1 MTPQSA
7 KSKGRTFQQYICK
20 RILDWFPSLEPDD
33 VMSKSM
39 GAGGED
45 VMLSPAARKLLP
57 ISIEA
62 KNQEKVSLWA
72 SWIQA
77 QANAGKYNPVLIIK
91 RNRTKPITVIDL
103 EYFLSLVKGHE
114 IVFVEKETI
123 DG

>member
-1 MTPQSA
+1 MTPASA
-7 KSKGRTFQQYICK
+7 KQKGRSFQQYICK
-20 RILDWFPSLEPDD
+20 QILHYFPTLEADD

-62 KNQEKVSLWA
+62 KNQEKLSLWA
-72 SWIQA
+72 AWEQA
-77 QANAGKYNPVLIIK
+77 KANAKKYQPVLMIK
-91 RNRTKPITVIDL
+91 RNRSKPLAVIDL